1 MHYVMRHRASLRRI
15 QQLGIP
21 VEFVRQLADYDETT
35 DTYTN
40 DRISVVKGHAV
51 ELEGDAIE
59 YRQQNLIEKNPV
71 TLFFIPDTI
80 DDEPALESQINWAN
94 KMRTVR
100 FVFPFRPSGHGIGAK
115 VIAT

>member
-1 MHYVMRHRASLRRI
+1 MRHRASLRRI
-15 QQLGIP
+15 QQLGTP
-21 VEFVRQLADYDETT
+21 VEFVRQLSDYDETT

-40 DRISVVKGHAV
+40 DRIIVVKGHAV
-51 ELEGDAIE
+51 ELDGDAIE
-59 YRQQNLIEKNPV
+59 YRDYNLAEKNPV

-80 DDEPALESQINWAN
+80 DDEPVLESQIKWAN
-94 KMRTVR
+94 KVRTVR